1 VYFSIWKFSKG
12 IDPIRKK
19 IEEVPA
25 NMDTFRNENSLLC
38 RMDKVLNIRTV
49 TMQRDEPGK
58 GMGLV
63 AKVPIKAGFVL
74 KDIEPALG
82 FRFDPCFDARGMKYI
97 DSVPWLQKSNHTA
110 DKLDIHALEES
121 IQEFVCCLKTL
132 SHSVDKDQFCA
143 QGGCFKCGLH
153 PTLFAAL
160 LSANFGEFSNQKS
173 AYNRWVKFMC
183 IDKEIV
189 SNTLQFFEILMVT
202 DFLLKS
208 EKHMSAEMM
217 PDFVQ
222 YVWTL
227 VGVFKTC
234 SFSLYAA
241 MHTPE
246 HEAYN
251 RWTEQMK
258 QKVISFTKILKNKGP
273 KSEANVLEGKALQ
286 EMMKNSPPPPQDFSV
301 CFFSVHHQISYINGA
316 DEDTPQNVILKQ
328 CAKKVG
334 IDHMFEHNNLS
345 YFLET
350 THDINEGE
358 YLSLGY
364 NGLTSQAYFQ
374 INESLALWS
383 VIAENPQLRPNI
395 SRFLRTFSSKLP
407 GYVQKLLEQC
417 I

>member
-1 VYFSIWKFSKG
+1 
-12 IDPIRKK
+12 
-19 IEEVPA
+19 
-25 NMDTFRNENSLLC
+25 MDTFRNENSLLG
-38 RMDKVLNIRTV
+38 RMDKVLNIRSV
-49 TMQRDEPGK
+49 TMQREEPGK

-63 AKVPIKAGFVL
+63 AKVPIKTGFIL

-97 DSVPWLQKSNHTA
+97 DSVPWLQNSNHKA
-110 DKLDIHALEES
+110 DKLDMHALEET

-132 SHSVDKDQFCA
+132 SHSVEKDQFCA

-160 LSANFGEFSNQKS
+160 LSTNFDEFSNKNS
-173 AYNRWVKFMC
+173 AYNRWVKFLC

-189 SNTLQFFEILMVT
+189 SSTLQFFEILMVT

-208 EKHMSAEMM
+208 ETCISAEMM
-217 PDFVQ
+217 PEYVQ
-222 YVWTL
+222 YVWTV

-234 SFSLYAA
+234 SYSLYAR

-251 RWTEQMK
+251 HWTEMIE

-273 KSEANVLEGKALQ
+273 KSEADVREGKALQ
-286 EMMKNSPPPPQDFSV
+286 ELMNKSPPRPQDFSV

-316 DEDTPQNVILKQ
+316 DEDTSSNVTLKQ
-328 CAKKVG
+328 CVKKVG
-334 IDHMFEHNNLS
+334 IDQMFEHDNLT
-345 YFLET
+345 YFLEI
-350 THDINEGE
+350 THDIDEGE

-364 NGLTSQAYFQ
+364 NGLNSQGYF
-374 INESLALWS
+374 NVDESLALWS
-383 VIAENPQLRPNI
+383 VVAETFEIRPNI
-395 SRFLRTFSSKLP
+395 SKFLRRFSSKLP